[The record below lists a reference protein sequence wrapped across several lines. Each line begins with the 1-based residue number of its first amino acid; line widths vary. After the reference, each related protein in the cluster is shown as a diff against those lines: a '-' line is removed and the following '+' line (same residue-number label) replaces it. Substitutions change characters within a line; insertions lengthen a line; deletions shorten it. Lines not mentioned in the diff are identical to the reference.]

1 MNRAL
6 ASKPGEIPADE
17 TPRVAAEDDPALR
30 ALATI
35 EKCLVRAAEEKRLV
49 DLVTIDLRAIATLKE
64 KLGRNRRDPD
74 ALKWLQQLAIV
85 WSTRLSG
92 LEILTFREVYR
103 LLEKCAVPRR

>member
-1 MNRAL
+1 MDRGL
-6 ASKPGEIPADE
+6 ASKPGGSPAG
-17 TPRVAAEDDPALR
+17 AAPHAAPEEDPARR
-30 ALATI
+30 ALTII
-35 EKCLVRAAEEKRLV
+35 EKCLHRATEEKRLL
-49 DLVTIDLRAIATLKE
+49 DLVAIDLRAVATLKE
-64 KLGRNRRDPD
+64 KLTRNARDPD

>member
-1 MNRAL
+1 MDRGL
-6 ASKPGEIPADE
+6 ASKPGENP
-17 TPRVAAEDDPALR
+17 AAETLRTPTEEDPALR
-30 ALATI
+30 ALAAI

-49 DLVTIDLRAIATLKE
+49 DLVTMDLRSVASLKE

-74 ALKWLQQLAIV
+74 ALKWLQQLAVV